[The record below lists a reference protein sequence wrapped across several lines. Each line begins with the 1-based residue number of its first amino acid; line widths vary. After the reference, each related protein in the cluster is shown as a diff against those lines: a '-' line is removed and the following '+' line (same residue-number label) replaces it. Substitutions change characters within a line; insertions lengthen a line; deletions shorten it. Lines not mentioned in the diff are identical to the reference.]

1 MPGSFGLVRKTRH
14 KTDVSDDV
22 WFNEVTLQA
31 ASARKAVQRKID
43 GKFGV
48 GMHAGQ
54 IGTEV

>member
-14 KTDVSDDV
+14 KADVSDDV
-22 WFNEVTLQA
+22 WFDEVTFEA
-31 ASARKAVQRKID
+31 ASASKAVQRKID